1 MRVLHL
7 GKYLPPVKGGMER
20 FLEDLILAQH
30 AAGQAAFALVHGR
43 ANAPGLQGTVE
54 RPWLR
59 EVPVW
64 RELVFAP
71 IAPRFLSELN
81 RAIAD
86 WQPDVLHLHLPNLS
100 ALFALLSR
108 RARALPWVIHW
119 HSDVVSSDHSAALR
133 LLYPFYRPFE
143 QALLERTSL
152 VICTSTPY
160 LETSEP
166 LVPYREKCVVVPLG
180 LDLQRMALDDARHD
194 QNVPW
199 RPSAFRLLAVG
210 RLTYYKGFDTL
221 IRAVALCPDTEL
233 RIVGNG
239 TDHGLLAR
247 LILELGVADR
257 VFLEGEL
264 SDADCLARYQTAQL
278 MCVPSRER
286 TEAFGLVALEAM
298 AHRLPVL
305 ASKLPG
311 SGLMTLVTEGETGM
325 LAAVDQPAAWRD
337 AILAMRGDPE
347 TLTRMGNAGFKRLH
361 QNFSIGAVQASLRS
375 TIDATLDPDA
385 PRPEAHA
392 RPLVV
397 IPAKNEA
404 TTIAKVVQNVLN
416 EGFADV
422 LVVDDGSN
430 DNTGSV
436 ARVAGAVVLTA
447 PLPQGAWGAM
457 QTGIRYGVRHNFT
470 SVITLDADG
479 QHRPEEIDRL
489 LQAARFADVV
499 IGACP
504 SRGSPARKF
513 AWAFFRKLTG
523 FSLEDL
529 TSGFRLYNARAC
541 KLLAGEEATL
551 IDYQDMGVLLLLR
564 NAGMSFAEVEVQMNP
579 RENGVSRIFYS
590 WWAVAR
596 YMLETTVLCI
606 AKGLPRVRL
615 RLLKNAR
622 KAQ

>member
-1 MRVLHL
+1 MH
-7 GKYLPPVKGGMER
+7 E
-20 FLEDLILAQH
+20 
-30 AAGQAAFALVHGR
+30 R
-43 ANAPGLQGTVE
+43 ANQLASPL
-54 RPWLR
+54 PSWLR
-59 EVPVW
+59 TVPVW
-64 RELVFAP
+64 RELAFAP
-71 IAPRFLSELN
+71 IAPRYLAELN
-81 RAIAD
+81 RAIND
-86 WQPDVLHLHLPNLS
+86 WQPEVLHLHLPNLS
-100 ALFALLSR
+100 ALAVLLSR
-108 RARALPWVIHW
+108 SARALPWVIHW
-119 HSDVVSSDHSAALR
+119 HSDVVSSDHSVALR

-143 QALLERTSL
+143 QALLERAAL

-166 LVPYREKCVVVPLG
+166 LAPYREKCVAVPLG
-180 LDLQRMALDDARHD
+180 LNLQRLVVRDATSTPD
-194 QNVPW
+194 VAW
-199 RPSAFRLLAVG
+199 RSGAFRLLAIG

-233 RIVGNG
+233 RIVGG
-239 TDHGLLAR
+239 GADRDKLEQ
-247 LILELGVADR
+247 LIKALDVGRR

-305 ASKLPG
+305 AAELPG
-311 SGLMTLVTEGETGM
+311 SGLMTLVIPGRTGM
-325 LAAVDQPAAWRD
+325 LAAVDSPVAWRD
-337 AILAMRGDPE
+337 AINALRADPLA
-347 TLTRMGNAGFKRLH
+347 LVRMGAAGFERLH
-361 QNFSIGAVQASLRS
+361 RTYSIEAVQTTLRA

-404 TTIAKVVQNVLN
+404 TTIARVVQNVLN

-422 LVVDDGSN
+422 LVVDDAS
-430 DNTGSV
+430 DDDTGRV
-436 ARVAGAVVLTA
+436 ARAAGATVLAA

-457 QTGIRYGVRHNFT
+457 QTGIRYGVRHNFS

-479 QHRPEEIDRL
+479 QHRPEEISRL
-489 LQAARFADVV
+489 LEAARFADVV

-513 AWAFFRKLTG
+513 AWAFFRRLTG

-541 KLLAGEEATL
+541 ALLAGEEATL

-606 AKGLPRVRL
+606 AKGLPRGRL
-615 RLLKNAR
+615 RLLRSAR
-622 KAQ
+622 HGRGA